1 MTTYGSRERTP
12 EFDGTEFVLFEMKF
26 NAYAAVNGFGEAL
39 KPGFERTLPAAEDTV
54 LDITNPAQLAQKEAR
69 EMTSR

>member
-26 NAYAAVNGFGEAL
+26 MAYAAVNGFGEAL
-39 KPGFERTLPAAEDTV
+39 KPGFENAASGRRHGTGYHESRTASPE
-54 LDITNPAQLAQKEAR
+54 R
-69 EMTSR
+69 G